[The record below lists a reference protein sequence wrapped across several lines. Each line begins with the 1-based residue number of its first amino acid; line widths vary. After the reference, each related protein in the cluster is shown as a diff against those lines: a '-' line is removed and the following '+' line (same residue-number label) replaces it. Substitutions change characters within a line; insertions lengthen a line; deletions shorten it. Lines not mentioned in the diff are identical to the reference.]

1 MKDRRVNVLD
11 EEGTRLHGHEILEG
25 RHEQGH
31 AQTGGDDDLGVDN
44 AGIASHTGGEE
55 ILQADQIDVAKH
67 DFALRFPHQQAAVH
81 GAMLLQ
87 EGLCS
92 LLELLRTDLFS
103 AHSLGDD
110 ERATRDFSEP
120 LGKNLGVD
128 DVAFNDVV
136 VIVLSKRRVHGA
148 RVNFL

>member
-1 MKDRRVNVLD
+1 
-11 EEGTRLHGHEILEG
+11 
-25 RHEQGH
+25 
-31 AQTGGDDDLGVDN
+31 
-44 AGIASHTGGEE
+44 
-55 ILQADQIDVAKH
+55 
-67 DFALRFPHQQAAVH
+67 
-81 GAMLLQ
+81 MLLQ

>member
-1 MKDRRVNVLD
+1 M
-11 EEGTRLHGHEILEG
+11 
-25 RHEQGH
+25 
-31 AQTGGDDDLGVDN
+31 DN
-44 AGIASHTGGEE
+44 ASIASHTGGEE

-92 LLELLRTDLFS
+92 LLELLRADLFS